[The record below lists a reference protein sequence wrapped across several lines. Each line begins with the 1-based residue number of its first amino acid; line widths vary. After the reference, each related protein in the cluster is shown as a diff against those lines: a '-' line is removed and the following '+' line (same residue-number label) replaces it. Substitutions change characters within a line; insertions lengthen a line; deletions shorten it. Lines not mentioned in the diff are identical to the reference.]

1 MNNRRWSARKLKA
14 LVIDEAHC
22 IKKWLVHAHTHNVT
36 SFILRH
42 NRGDTFRLILK
53 RIGELHSLVPAS
65 VNVMALTATAMTKDR
80 QSISKTLRLRD
91 PFILSKCPVN
101 HNLRYSVGRFTSI
114 PETFNVFANRL
125 LEEKALFP
133 KTIIYGRSLERC
145 ADIYIYLKR
154 KLGSCGTLPA
164 VAPDN
169 PQFRLFDMFSS
180 VTPSDH
186 KAIILKLFK
195 TDNTLRVVIATIAF
209 GMGVDCYS
217 VRQVVHVGL
226 PDDIGC
232 YIQETGRG
240 GRDGQLSCVSLLK
253 ARSFHHVDDD
263 IKENVANSTG
273 CRRTAL
279 FKNIDNYE
287 QADSNS
293 KCLCCDV
300 CTRMCDCG
308 MCSVRLRQFVLFD

>member
-1 MNNRRWSARKLKA
+1 
-14 LVIDEAHC
+14 
-22 IKKWLVHAHTHNVT
+22 
-36 SFILRH
+36 
-42 NRGDTFRLILK
+42 
-53 RIGELHSLVPAS
+53 
-65 VNVMALTATAMTKDR
+65 MALTATAMTKDR
-80 QSISKTLRLRD
+80 QSISKTLGLRD

-154 KLGSCGTLPA
+154 QLGSCGTLPA
-164 VAPDN
+164 GAPDI

-195 TDNTLRVVIATIAF
+195 TENTLRVVIATMAF

-263 IKENVANSTG
+263 IKEYVANSTE